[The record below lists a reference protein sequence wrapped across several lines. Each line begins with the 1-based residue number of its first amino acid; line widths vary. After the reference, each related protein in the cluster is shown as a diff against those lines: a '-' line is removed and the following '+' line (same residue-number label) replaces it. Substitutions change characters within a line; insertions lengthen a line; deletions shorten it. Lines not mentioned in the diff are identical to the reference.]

1 MGFLVQ
7 GHTVHIPMPVY
18 QITYKL
24 MDGSSDWVH
33 SGRKGKGVSWNMYQF
48 WSLPLADWK
57 GSHAIKL
64 LTSNWLVRGGHS
76 FGVLELESVLP
87 VWIYSNG
94 NALSLF
100 LMMRILVLFV
110 YYIYYFFWLHWVF
123 LCCLFFFLP
132 FVLPFSS
139 CGEQASHWCFL
150 LFQSAGSRCMGFSSC
165 ITRAW
170 KLWHGMWNLPGPG
183 IKPMSLALAG
193 YPLHHQGSPGSWFH
207 MGQSGKLKGEL
218 MVPTTLAVWSLLR
231 GQISL
236 TLSPSVILFFFKL
249 LSQPQWEHL
258 RVLLHV
264 AFFSTVAHFTNQK
277 DNDILTTTK
286 DAHLLTHSETEPM
299 ITKWIHGAKEPTVDN
314 TRPGY
319 LTTYPLPTRPN
330 LSKEPWWNT
339 KISANQWKLPCPR
352 VSDIFGKS
360 LYSYPR
366 KRLPT
371 NL

>member
-100 LMMRILVLFV
+100 SMMRILVLFV

-123 LCCLFFFLP
+123 LCCLFFFCLLYCLSL
-132 FVLPFSS
+132 VVGSKLLIGAFSCFRVQDLGAWVSAVASRGLGS
-139 CGEQASHWCFL
+139 CGMACGIFL
-150 LFQSAGSRCMGFSSC
+150 DQGSNPC
-165 ITRAW
+165 
-170 KLWHGMWNLPGPG
+170 
-183 IKPMSLALAG
+183 
-193 YPLHHQGSPGSWFH
+193 PLH
-207 MGQSGKLKGEL
+207 
-218 MVPTTLAVWSLLR
+218 
-231 GQISL
+231 
-236 TLSPSVILFFFKL
+236 
-249 LSQPQWEHL
+249 
-258 RVLLHV
+258 
-264 AFFSTVAHFTNQK
+264 
-277 DNDILTTTK
+277 
-286 DAHLLTHSETEPM
+286 
-299 ITKWIHGAKEPTVDN
+299 
-314 TRPGY
+314 
-319 LTTYPLPTRPN
+319 
-330 LSKEPWWNT
+330 
-339 KISANQWKLPCPR
+339 
-352 VSDIFGKS
+352 
-360 LYSYPR
+360 
-366 KRLPT
+366 
-371 NL
+371 